1 MTELATQYGKVLYEL
16 GLSSS
21 VLEQTK
27 EILEDNRPLLEALD
41 NPSIKAAEKHNVIDK
56 LFDHSAAGF
65 VKVVTDHHMI
75 SQIADIFEAY
85 EDYEIEQKNWVK
97 AVLYYVTKPEETQI
111 EGIKEKVKKEY
122 QADGVSLKLVKQP
135 SLMGGFVLKVRDFET
150 DRSVKGRLEQL
161 TKNLVRR

>member
-1 MTELATQYGKVLYEL
+1 
-16 GLSSS
+16 
-21 VLEQTK
+21 
-27 EILEDNRPLLEALD
+27 
-41 NPSIKAAEKHNVIDK
+41 
-56 LFDHSAAGF
+56 
-65 VKVVTDHHMI
+65 MI